1 MESFKKVNAALASE
15 FDMYLLEHSE
25 IAEQIPQNALI
36 VFQIEGNTE
45 FNRWAM
51 QLAEKNQENNQP
63 IILVKIKG
71 LRPVVSRLIE
81 PKLEPV
87 TL

>member
-1 MESFKKVNAALASE
+1 MESFKKLNATLASE

-36 VFQIEGNTE
+36 VFQIEENEE
-45 FNRWAM
+45 FNRWAKE
-51 QLAEKNQENNQP
+51 LAERNRENDQP

-71 LRPVVSRLIE
+71 LRPVISRLIE

-87 TL
+87 ST